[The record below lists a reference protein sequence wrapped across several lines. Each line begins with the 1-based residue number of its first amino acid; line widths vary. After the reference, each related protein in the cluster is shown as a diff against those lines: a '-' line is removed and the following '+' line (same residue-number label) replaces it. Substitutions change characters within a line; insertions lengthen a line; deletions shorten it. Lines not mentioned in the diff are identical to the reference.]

1 MGANNAQ
8 VNSPTVDEPAG
19 VEWPRRRRSL
29 ASRAL
34 LALPRA
40 VSALIVSAGGRGDA
54 PLRWR

>member
-19 VEWPRRRRSL
+19 VVWPRRRRSL

-40 VSALIVSAGGRGDA
+40 VSSLLASVDRQGDA